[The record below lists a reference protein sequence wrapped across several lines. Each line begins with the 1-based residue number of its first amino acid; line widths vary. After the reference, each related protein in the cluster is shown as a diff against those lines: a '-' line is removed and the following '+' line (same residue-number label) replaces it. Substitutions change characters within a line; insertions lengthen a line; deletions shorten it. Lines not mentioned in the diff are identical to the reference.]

1 MISGSRVTPQ
11 MLGRPVSEAN
21 LGDIAGIL
29 GMLLEASGISRPF
42 HPGGEFGP
50 HPIFPPSPCN
60 LAAQALYMTVFTSG
74 SDKQHWQNIYNEA
87 TALCGG

>member
-11 MLGRPVSEAN
+11 MLERSVSEAN

-29 GMLLEASGISRPF
+29 GMLLEASGILRPF

-50 HPIFPPSPCN
+50 HVHPPSPCD
-60 LAAQALYMTVFTSG
+60 LATQALYMTVFTSG
-74 SDKQHWQNIYNEA
+74 SDKQHWQNIYNDA
-87 TALCGG
+87 TALCSG

>member
-42 HPGGEFGP
+42 HPPVWQSPDAAADLIADGAGP
-50 HPIFPPSPCN
+50 DR
-60 LAAQALYMTVFTSG
+60 G
-74 SDKQHWQNIYNEA
+74 
-87 TALCGG
+87 